1 MKLFSISCYDKEKNL
16 VGQQTISMS
25 SNDYDLHK
33 ISFVGKNN
41 STPFVIDVE
50 NHELILDNSNGD
62 FDEITTDKPI
72 AKIKVSNIHLDYDQ
86 NITFRLDD
94 SSTSYRIAGNAFERK
109 KGATYEPIK
118 TYEDIF
124 DIVLPSTLFA
134 DMQASNLHINGFPF
148 QMFEALTEQDK
159 SDFGIETYQSS
170 NKLLNIIKYKDQ
182 VFIARGKKFVPVS
195 LDHQNYYKIGNDSVF
210 GFTLGR
216 NNGVVGKQSQGVAFK
231 MTEAELEDVA
241 KFLNGG
247 LDNITFKTQE
257 DLLTNDIDY
266 RRINRQSDLD
276 KVMNI
281 TPPTGEIGDYPT
293 PPPSEDP
300 GNNSRIIPDPEPQ
313 TPTEDP
319 VEPQPQPDD
328 KPVDDTPPSKPKPA
342 EPKPTG
348 NDKGDKK
355 EEKPS
360 KPAEKVTA
368 DLGYLSTALALISGC
383 LLVAGALF
391 GPIAWFFF
399 GLFALSAITN
409 FTISGSIASSGRHR
423 RTKQE
428 KINNKLNKK
437 QKQISKLQTKTPTK
451 RRLAKIQRLQNGVN
465 KLQTKLTP
473 NGQAESTVDTPTTP
487 TNGDTPT
494 AETPTTA
501 TPEVTPSTTETRI
514 DSEMAS
520 PTTETPIRH
529 SITADE
535 RTTIHSALDNV
546 LKNKPTNASE
556 RDGVISTINDYV
568 ANICPDGADIS
579 TIDDADKDFFQNC
592 INYRVAYMSEMSAK
606 QTLDQA
612 TASGD
617 AEAMLVADEAYT
629 QAKERVNIELNNL
642 YNSSNAPTVEPVV
655 QEMESPD
662 TGRTK

>member
-1 MKLFSISCYDKEKNL
+1 MKPFSISCYDKEKNL

-50 NHELILDNSNGD
+50 NHELILDNSEGD

-109 KGATYEPIK
+109 QGSTYEPIK
-118 TYEDIF
+118 TYDDIF
-124 DIVLPSTLFA
+124 DVVLPSTLFA
-134 DMQASNLHINGFPF
+134 DMQTNNLHINGFPF

-159 SDFGIETYQSS
+159 ADFGIETYQSS
-170 NKLLNIIKYKDQ
+170 NKLLNIIKYNDQ
-182 VFIARGKKFVPVS
+182 IFIARGKKFVPVS
-195 LDHQNYYKIGNDSVF
+195 LEHQNYYKIGNDSVF

-257 DLLTNDIDY
+257 DLLANDIDY

-281 TPPTGEIGDYPT
+281 TPPTRETGDNPP

-300 GNNSRIIPDPEPQ
+300 VDPGKIIPDPVPP
-313 TPTEDP
+313 TPPAEEP
-319 VEPQPQPDD
+319 VEPQPKPDD
-328 KPVDDTPPSKPKPA
+328 NPVDDTPKEPKPT

-348 NDKGDKK
+348 NDNNGKK

-383 LLVAGALF
+383 LLVAGVLF

-399 GLFALSAITN
+399 GLFTLSAITN

-428 KINNKLNKK
+428 KVNNKLNKK
-437 QKQISKLQTKTPTK
+437 QKQLNKLQSKTPTK
-451 RRLAKIQRLQNGVN
+451 HRTAKIQRIQNGIT

-473 NGQAESTVDTPTTP
+473 NGQAEVANDTQTAPTNDNQPTAEAPTPVATEVTPTT
-487 TNGDTPT
+487 
-494 AETPTTA
+494 
-501 TPEVTPSTTETRI
+501 TEEKINT
-514 DSEMAS
+514 EMAS
-520 PTTETPIRH
+520 PTNDTPARH
-529 SITADE
+529 SITAEE
-535 RTTIHSALDNV
+535 RATIHTTLDNV

-556 RDGVISTINDYV
+556 REGVINTINDYIKT
-568 ANICPDGADIS
+568 ICPDGTDIS
-579 TIDDADKDFFQNC
+579 TIDDSDKALFQNC
-592 INYRVAYMSEMSAK
+592 INYRNAYITEMSAK
-606 QTLDQA
+606 KTFDQA

-617 AEAMLVADEAYT
+617 ADAILVADEAYT
-629 QAKERVNIELNNL
+629 QAKEIVNNELNNL
-642 YNSSNAPTVEPVV
+642 YNSSITPTVEPIV
-655 QEMESPD
+655 QEMESD
-662 TGRTK
+662 IGRTR